1 MADDD
6 LRIRIEVEE
15 EEHAAGFLERLTGDL
30 DPEAREL
37 ARDLESH
44 RLAVS
49 RDGDTVFVY
58 AATRAAAEQAHP
70 SSRPSSA
77 RTGIEARTSQVEHWL
92 DEEDRWD
99 DEPPG
104 ETWEEEELDRGFAP
118 WEVRVE
124 CPSREEADALADAAR
139 NRGLQAGAALPVPD
153 RRHREPGGRGRPGNP
168 AARRGRGRRRGRLG
182 DDSGQSL
189 CRFRRSRRVTTLT
202 IAADGVSFGLR
213 RSSRGITRAPRI
225 S

>member
-1 MADDD
+1 MANDDW
-6 LRIRIEVEE
+6 RIRIEVEE

-30 DPEAREL
+30 DSEAREL

-49 RDGDTVFVY
+49 RDGDTIFVY
-58 AATRAAAEQAHP
+58 AATRAAAEQAH
-70 SSRPSSA
+70 RVVEA
-77 RTGIEARTSQVEHWL
+77 ELRAHGIEARTSRVEHWI

-124 CPSREEADALADAAR
+124 CPSREEADELAKQLQAEGYKPERRFQYLIVGTASREDADALATRLHGEVEAGGEVVWETTPA
-139 NRGLQAGAALPVPD
+139 NPFAVFGGLGM
-153 RRHREPGGRGRPGNP
+153 
-168 AARRGRGRRRGRLG
+168 
-182 DDSGQSL
+182 
-189 CRFRRSRRVTTLT
+189 
-202 IAADGVSFGLR
+202 
-213 RSSRGITRAPRI
+213 
-225 S
+225 